1 MRLPGIISA
10 LVQGIITL
18 LPMILTAAVQ
28 LITTLAFG
36 IIQNVPLLI
45 KAIAQAI
52 SNIINIFKTT
62 DWKTIGKN
70 LVDGISSG
78 FMAQWNAFKAN
89 VIAGFNSMVSFIKTL
104 LGIASPSTVFA
115 GIGLNMAA
123 GLGIGFTRELANV
136 QRQIN
141 GMVGGGFGLQPVLA
155 GGMGMSSN
163 DNSQRFAFY
172 GPVTIAGAQGQ
183 SMGQAIKAKRW

>member
-1 MRLPGIISA
+1 M
-10 LVQGIITL
+10 
-18 LPMILTAAVQ
+18 PMILTAAVQ

-36 IIQNVPLLI
+36 IVQNVPLLI

-62 DWKTIGKN
+62 NWAAIGKS

-89 VIAGFNSMVSFIKTL
+89 VLAGFNSMVSFIKKL

-123 GLGIGFTRELANV
+123 GLGIGFTKELANV

-141 GMVGGGFGLQPVLA
+141 GLVGGGFGLQPSFSGVGSL
-155 GGMGMSSN
+155 GN
-163 DNSQRFAFY
+163 TDNSQRFAFY